1 MPWFPSRKT
10 KIKAFRPIL
19 ETLEPRIALDATAWS
34 SFGGNAQH
42 TSVSTVASQAL
53 EAVHWSTKVD
63 NFPTSRA
70 AHYGGP
76 LITLN
81 NTVIYPYKTGNT
93 QSVNTPD
100 YRIVARNG
108 VDGALVWDIPTPYI
122 PASYSWY
129 PLNQPVLAT
138 ATNRVYFAGKGGTI
152 YYRDNPDSPTGTLT
166 QLAFFG
172 SMAHYQA
179 NQAAYDGN
187 VFIDT
192 PLTADSAGNIYFG
205 FRVTGTTPT
214 GLASG
219 IARISAD
226 GTVSQAAGI
235 WVSAFQAAGGA
246 DTEIGAVQM
255 NAAPAISNDGT
266 TLYIV
271 VKKTGNW
278 VYRGRLVGLDTT
290 TLATKYNSG
299 ILKDPRGA
307 DATILNDSTSSP
319 MVAPDGRVFLGIFG
333 NPYNGSRGWMLQFSA
348 DLQTKYTPGGF
359 GWDTTP
365 SIVPASMLGS
375 QYTGT
380 SPYLIFTKY
389 NDYYFANGAND
400 GGSGQNLIAVLDPNA
415 TEVEHHHPEQ
425 NILVMKRVLTKLG
438 PTADWD
444 YPSVPTAVREWC
456 INYGAVDPATNS
468 IIVNSS
474 DGKFYRW
481 HLPTNSLIEP
491 VALTSGIGQ
500 PYTPTVIGVDGSTYG
515 IQNGS
520 LFALGQT
527 PRMSINDATIAEG
540 TGGTTTATFVVS
552 LNYPRRE
559 AISVHWVT
567 QGGTA
572 SQGTDYTAGSGTLTF
587 NPGIMSQTIT
597 VEINPDALNES
608 QETFFVNLDTPVNA
622 VLTVNHAT
630 GTISDDDA
638 IPKLTISDVAISEG
652 NSGSMPYTLF
662 SFAVAL
668 NAPSGRTV
676 SVQATTQDLSAS
688 SDVGASR
695 DYVAW
700 NGELTFAPGETSK
713 LITIQVIG
721 DTTFE
726 SNETFQVKLLAST
739 NATIEDDTGIGSIIN
754 DDGVPSISIDS
765 VSFAEGT
772 TQSFTVSLSNASS
785 QPITV
790 VYATSDGVAG
800 SNDYVSES
808 GTLTFA
814 PGVLSQTV
822 PIRTLD
828 DDLNELAETFSVNLS
843 QPVNA
848 FIADGT
854 GVGTIIDDDAM
865 PSVSI
870 VSFTANEG
878 QAGTTLFQ
886 FDVVLS
892 AVSGRDVLVSYTTS
906 DGTAKVAEN
915 DYQAAIGTI
924 HFLPGQRTK
933 SIQVAVN
940 GDNLNETDETF
951 VVQLVSSDGSTIGTA
966 VATGTIINDDALVL
980 SINDASIVEGD
991 SGVSVMRFTVTMSS
1005 QSSLPV
1011 TVDFA
1016 TADGTGKQGDGDYQT
1031 TTGRLTFA
1039 PGETQQT
1046 IDVRIVGDLRNEVNE
1061 TIFVRLANSVG
1072 GTIGDGEGLGTIQ
1085 DDDPM
1090 PSLFV
1095 GDISFPEMDY
1105 NTGTVNLYVQ
1115 LSAPSGQTITV
1126 DYRTENGTATSTSN
1140 IKDYI
1145 DTFGT
1150 ITFLP
1155 GETVQRV
1162 SVAIVGDLRVEPD
1175 ETVRFLLSDPVN
1187 ATISDDLAILNI
1199 LNDDR
1204 AMVTI
1209 TGASV
1214 IEGDAGTKTVQVDVS
1229 LSNPSDSRITIDFG
1243 SYDGSA
1249 IEGLDYVSQSGTLVF
1264 EPGEMVKKID
1274 YQVIGD
1280 TIDEPGEDFEVY
1292 LSNGTGP
1299 VFLPD
1304 YSETDIDI
1312 IDDDPPTAVA
1322 DHYNV
1327 HQNDP
1332 ANFDLLHNDSNAGG
1346 PFNLASFE
1354 FSNGPL
1360 HGSLALKSDGT
1371 VDWLPDPSF
1380 FGRDSFRY
1388 RVADSEGLFTGWTLV
1403 TIDVNAR
1410 PVSRDDESYASRTNP
1425 TTVSVL
1431 NNDHDPDDTMDH
1443 ATIELLS
1450 TIDASMGQLEIVSN
1464 QSIRFTPGTAF
1475 DSWIRIQ
1482 YRVIDANHAASAP
1495 ASVLMGVYNQNPVNP
1510 LDVDRDTFVSP
1521 LDVLLT
1527 INSLN
1532 AEGAHRIAPGNNQ
1545 APFYDVNADGSLD
1558 PLDTLTIIN
1567 YLNSSRS
1574 GGGIGE
1580 GEGGTMVRDAIQET
1594 PTRANN
1600 VALVSAQRRNIP
1612 SQGNRI
1618 LVNATSPS
1626 QPSIATYSPT
1636 YRRTVSS
1643 GRMSIDR
1650 KLRLAVL
1657 DAMFSEMDSE

>member
-1 MPWFPSRKT
+1 MSSFPSRKT
-10 KIKAFRPIL
+10 KVKAFRPII
-19 ETLEPRIALDATAWS
+19 ETLEPRLALDATAWS

-42 TSVSTVASQAL
+42 TSISTVASQAL

-179 NQAAYDGN
+179 NQAAYDSN

-219 IARISAD
+219 IARISAN
-226 GTVSQAAGI
+226 GTISQAAGI

-491 VALTSGIGQ
+491 LALTSGIGQ

-527 PRMSINDATIAEG
+527 PRMSINSATIAEG
-540 TGGTTTATFVVS
+540 TGGKTTATFVVS

-559 AISVHWVT
+559 AISVHWAT
-567 QGGTA
+567 QGGSA
-572 SQGTDYTAGSGTLTF
+572 LQGTDYTAGSGTLTF

-622 VLTVNHAT
+622 VLTVNQAT

-638 IPKLTISDVAISEG
+638 IPKLAISDVAISEG

-676 SVQATTQDLSAS
+676 SVQAATQDLSAS

-700 NGELTFAPGETSK
+700 NGDLTFAPGETSK

-739 NATIEDDTGIGSIIN
+739 NSTIEDDTGIGSIIN

-765 VSFAEGT
+765 ASFAEGT

-848 FIADGT
+848 FIAEGT
-854 GVGTIIDDDAM
+854 GVGTIIDDDAL

-870 VSFTANEG
+870 VGFTANEG

-951 VVQLVSSDGSTIGTA
+951 GVQLVSSDGSTLGTA
-966 VATGTIINDDALVL
+966 VATGTIINDDALIL

-991 SGVSVMRFTVTMSS
+991 SGVSLMRFTVTMSS

-1011 TVDFA
+1011 TVDFG
-1016 TADGTGKQGDGDYQT
+1016 TADGTGKQSDGDYET
-1031 TTGRLTFA
+1031 TADRLTFM
-1039 PGETQQT
+1039 PGETQKT
-1046 IDVRIVGDLRNEVNE
+1046 IDVRIVGDLRNEAEE
-1061 TIFVRLANSVG
+1061 TIFVRLSNSVG
-1072 GTIGDGEGLGTIQ
+1072 GTIGDGEGRGTIQ

-1090 PSLFV
+1090 PSISV

-1175 ETVRFLLSDPVN
+1175 ETVRLLLSDPVN

-1249 IEGLDYVSQSGTLVF
+1249 VAGLDYVSQTGTLVF

-1322 DHYNV
+1322 DHFDV
-1327 HQNDP
+1327 QQNDP
-1332 ANFDLLHNDSNAGG
+1332 ANFDLLHTDSNAGG
-1346 PFNLASFE
+1346 PFNLASLE

-1410 PVSRDDESYASRTNP
+1410 PVSRDDEAYASRTNP
-1425 TTVSVL
+1425 TTVNVL
-1431 NNDHDPDDTMDH
+1431 NNDHDPDDTIDH

-1574 GGGIGE
+1574 RGGIGE
-1580 GEGGTMVRDAIQET
+1580 GEGGTITRDAVRE
-1594 PTRANN
+1594 PLPRANG
-1600 VALVSAQRRNIP
+1600 VSFVSTQRGNIP

-1618 LVNATSPS
+1618 TMNERSLS
-1626 QPSIATYSPT
+1626 QSSIATYNPI
-1636 YRRTVSS
+1636 YRRTVPS
-1643 GRMSIDR
+1643 GRILIER
-1650 KLRLAVL
+1650 KLRLADL
-1657 DAMFSEMDSE
+1657 DAIFAEMDSE